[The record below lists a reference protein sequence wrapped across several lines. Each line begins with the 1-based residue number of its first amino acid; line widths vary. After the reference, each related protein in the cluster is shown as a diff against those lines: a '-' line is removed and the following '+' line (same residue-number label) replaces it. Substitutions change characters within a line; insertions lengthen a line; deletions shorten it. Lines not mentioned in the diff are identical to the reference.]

1 MKKGL
6 KIAII
11 GSGSTYTP
19 ELIEGLINKRETLPL
34 DELYFMDIDERKRT
48 IVGGLCV
55 RMIKAAGL
63 TCKCVLTDNLD
74 EALDGADFVLAQ
86 IRVGKLPAR
95 VKDEKIPLKYG
106 LLGQETNGIGGMF
119 KGLRTVP
126 VIVDIA
132 HRMEKLCPNAWLINF
147 SNPAGMV
154 AEAVLN
160 NTKIKMFGL
169 CNVPINMEGS
179 VKSKLGLDD
188 AEIEYIGL
196 NHLSWI
202 TSIKANGHEYLA
214 DALNAGL
221 NSDAMKNIPATG
233 FPKDLIQAVGGIP
246 NSYLEYFYFR
256 SAKVEHCQHAEKCR
270 GEECMEIEENLLKI
284 YSDSELHVKPEL
296 LSKRG
301 GSRYSEVAIN
311 LVNSIHN
318 NINDIQVVNLKNNGA
333 VPFMDDNDVIE
344 TRAYIGKD
352 GGKTLKV
359 EHYNDHI
366 AAYMKM
372 MKSYEKHAVKA
383 ALTGDVNEAFQA
395 LLINPLTGD
404 YDKFAPCFWELL
416 EAHKEFLPNFAK
428 ALEEHKKESAK

>member
-311 LVNSIHN
+311 LVDSIYN
-318 NINDIQVVNLKNNGA
+318 DRGDIQVVNVLNNGA
-333 VPFMDDNDVIE
+333 IPFMDDNDAVE
-344 TRAYIGKD
+344 VSAYIGKNGATVIKSD
-352 GGKTLKV
+352 CHN
-359 EHYNDHI
+359 EHI
-366 AAYMKM
+366 KEYMKM
-372 MKSYEKHAVKA
+372 MKAYEKHAVKA
-383 ALTGDVNEAFQA
+383 ALTGDEDEAMKA
-395 LLINPLTGD
+395 LLINPLCRD
-404 YDKFAPCFWELL
+404 YNKFKPAYDELK
-416 EAHKEFLPNFAK
+416 EAHKEHLPEFFK
-428 ALEEHKKESAK
+428 GEK